1 MSRALRVAS
10 QNSVSAIRRSSA
22 LTLASR
28 LRRAASSRV
37 SSIGVLVPAVAA
49 SASPSVRKAS
59 CSAISVIRCPPSF
72 PETGRPEV
80 FAPPNLCNAL
90 LSHPE
95 PPVQTAQC
103 RATPCYEPLWQTA
116 APCWGSRRHR
126 ERGVAA
132 SEGSEDATE
141 VFAGLRS
148 GRIGAKMPFEIPIHD
163 RRARRGSCTYIPTRY
178 AAACRSWA
186 SGVLVTTSRRSPTSG
201 TASRTRCRAPCQ
213 LWSLPT
219 DATLLLYR

>member
-1 MSRALRVAS
+1 ML
-10 QNSVSAIRRSSA
+10 
-22 LTLASR
+22 
-28 LRRAASSRV
+28 
-37 SSIGVLVPAVAA
+37 P
-49 SASPSVRKAS
+49 
-59 CSAISVIRCPPSF
+59 PPSF

-103 RATPCYEPLWQTA
+103 RATPCYEPLWQAA

-148 GRIGAKMPFEIPIHD
+148 GRIGAKMPFEIPIH
-163 RRARRGSCTYIPTRY
+163 RLKFLYTILPALREIQNQHIRA
-178 AAACRSWA
+178 
-186 SGVLVTTSRRSPTSG
+186 
-201 TASRTRCRAPCQ
+201 
-213 LWSLPT
+213 
-219 DATLLLYR
+219 